1 MTFGGSHPIILKLEV
16 VWKCLK
22 RELNWKSNR
31 EGYKKVRSCLMFAG
45 LQSTGWQ
52 GELWC
57 EGSQDTLL
65 QREHSQRGQG
75 IGSP

>member
-1 MTFGGSHPIILKLEV
+1 MEKTQ
-16 VWKCLK
+16 CL
-22 RELNWKSNR
+22 RQ
-31 EGYKKVRSCLMFAG
+31 YKKVKSCLMFAG